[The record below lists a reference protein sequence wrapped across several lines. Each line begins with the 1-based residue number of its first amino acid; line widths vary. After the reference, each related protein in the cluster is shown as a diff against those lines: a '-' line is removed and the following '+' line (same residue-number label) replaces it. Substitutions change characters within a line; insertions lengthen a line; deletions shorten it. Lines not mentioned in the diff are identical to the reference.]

1 MVLLDHGPSERIQ
14 RLAVLDGSHD
24 LGVSVSACRILG
36 EHMKPKPY
44 LFAERTLHVG
54 RYLLE
59 VLVDYGPCNR
69 VQDIDSEVEP
79 LCVDMDEVLPR

>member
-1 MVLLDHGPSERIQ
+1 MCAYVLAEG
-14 RLAVLDGSHD
+14 RLHITRG
-24 LGVSVSACRILG
+24 
-36 EHMKPKPY
+36 
-44 LFAERTLHVG
+44 
-54 RYLLE
+54 LLE